1 MEQITIPSLSSI
13 RNLIEPI
20 NWRLQQI
27 EEKLQK
33 LPKMVNP
40 SRYYRNSDLKQLF
53 GLSNNTII
61 KYREN
66 GTLPYTRIGDVYLY
80 EVYEINKILK
90 RNEVKL

>member
-40 SRYYRNSDLKQLF
+40 SKYYRNSDLKQLF

-80 EVYEINKILK
+80 EVDEINKILK

>member
-1 MEQITIPSLSSI
+1 MEQITITSLSSI

-40 SRYYRNSDLKQLF
+40 SKYYRNNDLKQLF

-80 EVYEINKILK
+80 EVDEINKILK